1 MWWEEKLK
9 KYQEGGQG
17 GLKGVDLGS
26 FNTAQPAAVETT
38 SKTMPIP
45 FTAEDYKPEPH
56 KPTYYP
62 QPKQAQISQDNR
74 TPRERE
80 LTERRSAKMI
90 QDEKV
95 YESVGTNPNLGFIRG
110 QIGGGRGGITESKK
124 AAANIYMNTVA
135 NAAPPTML
143 AKTAINATAASKTGD
158 PVEMYYRDTK
168 GLPDGMRRHMAYA
181 DFILNALGSASHLKG
196 TTPQIKQSLKPIMAP
211 LAARTAPLMNKI
223 NFPKINFPKISL
235 TPKQASIKSTIS
247 KVASKAK
254 SNMDKGIDITDKV
267 YKGIDEF
274 KEETP
279 KSEDFM
285 KKQLGIANRL
295 RTQRNIMTRG

>member
-1 MWWEEKLK
+1 MWWEERLK
-9 KYQEGGQG
+9 KYQKGGFEGI
-17 GLKGVDLGS
+17 DLGS
-26 FNTAQPAAVETT
+26 LNTIQPAAVETT
-38 SKTMPIP
+38 GTTMPIP

-62 QPKQAQISQDNR
+62 QPKQAQINQDNR

-135 NAAPPTML
+135 NSTPPAML
-143 AKTAINATAASKTGD
+143 GKTAINAAAALKTGD

-168 GLPDGMRRHMAYA
+168 GLPDGMRRPMAYA
-181 DFILNALGSASHLKG
+181 DFIMNALGTAAYAKIPM
-196 TTPQIKQSLKPIMAP
+196 PQIKQSIKPITAP
-211 LAARTAPLMNKI
+211 LAATAAPFMNKL
-223 NFPKINFPKISL
+223 NLPKISL
-235 TPKQASIKSTIS
+235 TPRQASIKSTIGNVVSNTRS
-247 KVASKAK
+247 KLDPIH
-254 SNMDKGIDITDKV
+254 NITDKV
-267 YKGIDEF
+267 YKGLDQDKQRRLKTEARSNMIGGNTE
-274 KEETP
+274 
-279 KSEDFM
+279 
-285 KKQLGIANRL
+285 QLGIANRL
-295 RTQRNIMTRG
+295 RREI